1 MHRRLSAALE
11 YAGRGWPVLPLNGK
25 LPATAHGVLDATTDP
40 TTIRRRWSQQNYN
53 IGIATGRASGL
64 CVVDI
69 DPGGEDTLADLEDRY
84 GSLPDTVEAHTGRG
98 RHLYFKVPQG
108 VSVANGVH
116 CLGHGLDV
124 RGDGGYVVAPGS
136 YHKETGRDYCWEVDH
151 DPEDVELAL
160 APRWILDLLSNKDIN
175 GNRTQPGSEIIV
187 QDLEPTSYGLAALE
201 AECTV
206 VAAAKIGTQ
215 EDTLNK
221 AAFNLGQLIE
231 SGDLPNEMARDRLI
245 EAGLQMEN
253 DPAKQPWT
261 KEQIAKKI
269 ARALVH
275 GAGHPREERSPEAE
289 ANAVAG
295 AVDKPDQVEEDYF
308 DMSSLKDHEPGP
320 VEWIIEPLI
329 PIGFSLLAGRP
340 KLGKSYLILDAA
352 ANTANGDQVAAA
364 FPTERTGV
372 LFIAFEDDKDRIRR
386 RLDDIGMEPENFPAN
401 CRVHVNWPSG
411 KAGIAKLD
419 DFLTKY
425 PDKRVVFIDT
435 LQHILDPKLEE
446 GYRLTTAELRPL
458 RDLSRKHRVA
468 IVGVLH
474 TRKGKAIKD
483 EDYDPLDFD
492 NIIGSRAYSAV
503 ADAIIMMY
511 RVQGEKH
518 GRLAVTGRDMA
529 DTIFNA
535 TFENRRWTFKTV
547 NRKQTIRK
555 QVLEMFEQHSEAI
568 YSPLDLCHRLGLNP
582 AEHHDAMRQR
592 LRRMV
597 KEGVIEQAGYGM
609 YRRQKSEE

>member
-1 MHRRLSAALE
+1 MSQRLNIALKYAA
-11 YAGRGWPVLPLNGK
+11 RGWSVLPLNGK
-25 LPATAHGVLDATTDP
+25 LPATAHAYKDASKDADQ
-40 TTIRRRWSQQNYN
+40 IHLWWSSTNHN
-53 IGIATGRASGL
+53 IGIATGQCSGFFVL
-64 CVVDI
+64 DVD
-69 DPGGEDTLADLEDRY
+69 GEDGEETLSELEKKY
-84 GSLPDTVEAHTGRG
+84 GSLPETIEVLTGNG
-98 RHLYFKVPQG
+98 RHLYFKT
-108 VSVANGVH
+108 NGAAIDDGAGR
-116 CLGHGLDV
+116 LGRCLDV
-124 RGDGGYVVAPGS
+124 KCDGGYVVAPGS
-136 YHKETGRDYCWEVDH
+136 YHEKTGRTYEFEVDH
-151 DPEDVELAL
+151 HPDLIEIADPPQWLTDSLTKHN
-160 APRWILDLLSNKDIN
+160 RQKNTNRRTLDLF
-175 GNRTQPGSEIIV
+175 EYEC
-187 QDLEPTSYGLAALE
+187 EPTKYALAALD
-201 AECTV
+201 AECKRVTT
-206 VAAAKIGTQ
+206 ATIGTQ
-215 EDTLNK
+215 ERTLNG
-221 AAFNLGQLIE
+221 AAFNLGQLAYE
-231 SGDLPNEMARDRLI
+231 LPPKLARDRLI
-245 EAGLQMEN
+245 DAGLQMAS
-253 DPAKQPWT
+253 DPSKRPWT
-261 KEQIAKKI
+261 EVVIREKVE
-269 ARALVH
+269 H
-275 GAGHPREERSPEAE
+275 GLRDGASHLREERAAE
-289 ANAVAG
+289 
-295 AVDKPDQVEEDYF
+295 KPAARESEQTEDEGF
-308 DMSSLKDHEPGP
+308 DMASLKDYEPGP

-340 KLGKSYLILDAA
+340 KLGKSYFILDAA
-352 ANTANGDQVAAA
+352 VNTANGDQVAAA

-401 CRVHVNWPSG
+401 CRVHINWPSG
-411 KAGIAKLD
+411 TAGVGKLGE
-419 DFLTKY
+419 FLTKY
-425 PDKRVVFIDT
+425 PDKRIVFIDT

-555 QVLEMFEQHSEAI
+555 LVLEMFEQHTEAI

-597 KEGVIEQAGYGM
+597 KEGVIEQASYGM